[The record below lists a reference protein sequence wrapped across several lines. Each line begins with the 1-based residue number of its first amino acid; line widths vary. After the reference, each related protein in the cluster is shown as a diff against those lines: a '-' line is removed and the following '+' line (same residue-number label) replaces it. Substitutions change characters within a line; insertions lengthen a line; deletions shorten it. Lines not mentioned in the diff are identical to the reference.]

1 MAIDP
6 NNLIY
11 VTQKN
16 PYETAYEKQKQQHNA
31 VRDAYKK
38 QLDTDRD
45 NQLAA
50 TNAQYDNS
58 ARANYLRYMQQ
69 RKNIPSELNALG
81 INGGASESSLIR
93 LGTNYGNAVANNEA
107 GRNSDLDALRQTYI
121 NKKAAYDEQMD
132 KELNQM
138 YDTAVQNQM
147 TWEREQLDKDLERFS
162 GAITGLY
169 RTTGEYQDLINQLQ
183 KSNDPNK
190 EYKIMLARQAMNAL
204 AKELEEQTRSS
215 GGGGGYS
222 RSYGGYGGYGSGSY
236 GSGSSVS
243 NADADALTNYVAGN
257 VAGAAGRTNI
267 SNSGRALRNAFGRGA
282 QIPRGVTQPSI
293 YQNYLR

>member
-1 MAIDP
+1 MAFDP
-6 NNLIY
+6 SNLIY
-11 VTQKN
+11 VTQKS
-16 PYETAYEKQKQQHNA
+16 PYETAFQKQKQEHNA
-31 VRDAYKK
+31 VREAYKK
-38 QLDTDRD
+38 QLDTDRE

-69 RKNIPSELNALG
+69 KKNIPSELNAAG

-93 LGTNYGNAVANNEA
+93 LGTNYGTAVANNEA

-162 GAITGLY
+162 GAITNQY
-169 RTTGEYQDLINQLQ
+169 ATPNEYLTLIAELQ

-204 AKELEEQTRSS
+204 ARELEEQAATKSGG

-222 RSYGGYGGYGSGSY
+222 RSYGGYGGYGS
-236 GSGSSVS
+236 SSSSTAEPAVS
-243 NADADALTNYVAGN
+243 SKDAKAVTDALANAVVNSTTPLASAFRKARVRNSVKAVA
-257 VAGAAGRTNI
+257 
-267 SNSGRALRNAFGRGA
+267 
-282 QIPRGVTQPSI
+282 QPSV
-293 YQNYLR
+293 YQYYSPAYK

>member
-1 MAIDP
+1 MAFDP
-6 NNLIY
+6 SNLIY

-16 PYETAYEKQKQQHNA
+16 PYDPALQTPKQEHNA
-31 VRDAYKK
+31 VREAYKK

-45 NQLAA
+45 KQLAA

-69 RKNIPSELNALG
+69 KKNIPSDLNAAG

-93 LGTNYGNAVANNEA
+93 LGTNYGTAVANNEA

-162 GAITGLY
+162 GAITNQYATPNEYLGLIA
-169 RTTGEYQDLINQLQ
+169 ELQ

-204 AKELEEQTRSS
+204 ARELEEQELAKKSS
-215 GGGGGYS
+215 GGGGYG
-222 RSYGGYGGYGSGSY
+222 RSYGGYGGYGS
-236 GSGSSVS
+236 SSSSTAEPAVS
-243 NADADALTNYVAGN
+243 SNDAKAVTDALAKAVVNSTTPLASAFRKARVRNSAKAVA
-257 VAGAAGRTNI
+257 
-267 SNSGRALRNAFGRGA
+267 
-282 QIPRGVTQPSI
+282 QPSI
-293 YQNYLR
+293 YQYYSPAYK